1 MILTDTDVIINF
13 LKGTEKTKQALNQ
26 IGLVNIAISTITLM
40 ELYYGAFD
48 KRELQKI
55 KSNLSTFPIF
65 KIDEKVSDIAIGLIE
80 KYSKSHNL
88 EIPDALIASIA
99 ICKEAELFTYN
110 IRDFKFIKELKLYIN
125 L

>member
-13 LKGTEKTKQALNQ
+13 LKATEKTKQALSQ
-26 IGLVNIAISTITLM
+26 IGLINIAISTITIM

-65 KIDEKVSDIAIGLIE
+65 KIDEKVSDIAIELIE
-80 KYSKSHNL
+80 KYSKSYNL

-99 ICKEAELFTYN
+99 ISNDVELFTYN
-110 IRDFKFIKELKLYIN
+110 VKDFKFIKELKLYSN
-125 L
+125 

>member
-13 LKGTEKTKQALNQ
+13 LKGTEKTKKALDN
-26 IGLVNIAISTITLM
+26 IGLKNIVISSITIM

-55 KSNLSTFPIF
+55 KKNLSVFPIL
-65 KIDEKVSDIAIGLIE
+65 KINEKTSDIAIELIE

-88 EIPDALIASIA
+88 EIPDSLIAGISISNDIA
-99 ICKEAELFTYN
+99 LFTYN
-110 IRDFKFIKELKLYIN
+110 IKDFKYIKELKLYKI
-125 L
+125 